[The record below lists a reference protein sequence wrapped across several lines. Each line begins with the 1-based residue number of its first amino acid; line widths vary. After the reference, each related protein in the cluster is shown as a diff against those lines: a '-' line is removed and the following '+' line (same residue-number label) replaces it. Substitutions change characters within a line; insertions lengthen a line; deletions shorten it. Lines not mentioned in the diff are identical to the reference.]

1 LLVLPAGLRGMLF
14 MFLGTMTGVCMHA
27 IVRYMSESLH
37 PFELAFFRNSLALL
51 FLAVPLARIGI
62 APLRSRRPWL
72 HVLRGLLT
80 TCSMLAFFTALS
92 MTPLAQVTALAFTA
106 PLFATLLAIVFLRE
120 VVRLQRWIAIAIG
133 FAGTLVILRPGI
145 IEFDLGS
152 ALTIGSAAL
161 WGAAI
166 IITRVLGRVESSH
179 TITFYLALSM
189 TVFSVVPATFVW
201 MWPEPGQY
209 LFLLLIA
216 AFGTVAQLCVT
227 QALRLGETAVVMPI
241 DFFRLVWATAFG
253 FAFFG
258 EHPDAM
264 TLLGGGMIFISA
276 TYIAWR
282 ESELGQAE

>member
-1 LLVLPAGLRGMLF
+1 MLF
-14 MFLGTMTGVCMHA
+14 MFLGTITGVCMHA
-27 IVRYMSESLH
+27 TVRHMTESYH

-51 FLAVPLARIGI
+51 FLAIPLARIGI
-62 APLRSRRPWL
+62 APLRTRNPRL
-72 HVLRGLLT
+72 HLLRGFLT

-106 PLFATLLAIVFLRE
+106 PLFATLLAIVFLGE
-120 VVRLQRWIAIAIG
+120 VVRTRRWIAIVIG

-145 IEFDLGS
+145 VEFDLGS
-152 ALTIGSAAL
+152 VLTVVSAAV

-189 TVFSVVPATFVW
+189 TVFSFVPATFVW
-201 MWPEPGQY
+201 VWPEPGQY
-209 LFLLLIA
+209 LMLLLIA
-216 AFGTVAQLCVT
+216 AFGTVTQLSVT

-241 DFFRLVWATAFG
+241 DFFKLVWATAFG
-253 FAFFG
+253 FVFFG
-258 EHPDAM
+258 ESPDTM
-264 TLLGGGMIFISA
+264 TLVGGGMIFISA

-282 ESELGQAE
+282 ESQLGRLGSNRHEGNAE